1 MRIFN
6 EDKTQ
11 ELTAPDLTAGYLK
24 EDKLLIAHHDAV
36 EGKTDAENAATLQ
49 AQGISVEQ
57 VNGTWYRVVAEYPNG
72 GKDLKRIYATEAK
85 EAYDETEKIYVY
97 IPYTAEEL
105 SVISA
110 KNTIAKAK
118 AYLSKTDYIVLKI
131 AEAQSEG
138 DEETVISL
146 RTEYAQQLEKRKKA
160 RAAVNASEQ
169 TVMTLEGEH
178 ADD

>member
-6 EDKTQ
+6 ADKTQ

-36 EGKTDAENAATLQ
+36 EGKTDAENAASLQ

-105 SVISA
+105 VEQQR
-110 KNTIAKAK
+110 
-118 AYLSKTDYIVLKI
+118 
-131 AEAQSEG
+131 EA
-138 DEETVISL
+138 L
-146 RTEYAQQLEKRKKA
+146 RAR
-160 RAAVNASEQ
+160 RAAECFPIVNRGALWYDKLTPEQRSELSVWYEKWLDAPQ
-169 TVMTLEGEH
+169 TLYAPVAPSWISVGKKTE
-178 ADD
+178 

>member
-1 MRIFN
+1 MKIYN
-6 EDKTQ
+6 QDKSAEIPYYDPEKGTIV
-11 ELTAPDLTAGYLK
+11 PDTI
-24 EDKLLIAHHDAV
+24 EQ
-36 EGKTDAENAATLQ
+36 TD
-49 AQGISVEQ
+49 GS
-57 VNGTWYRVVAEYPNG
+57 
-72 GKDLKRIYATEAK
+72 K
-85 EAYDETEKIYVY
+85 EKIFRFV
-97 IPYTAEEL
+97 PYTAEEL

-138 DEETVISL
+138 DAETVISL
-146 RTEYAQQLEKRKKA
+146 RTEYAQQLEKRKEA

>member
-6 EDKTQ
+6 ADKTQ

-36 EGKTDAENAATLQ
+36 EGKTEEENAASLQ

-105 SVISA
+105 VEQQR
-110 KNTIAKAK
+110 
-118 AYLSKTDYIVLKI
+118 
-131 AEAQSEG
+131 EA
-138 DEETVISL
+138 L
-146 RTEYAQQLEKRKKA
+146 RAR
-160 RAAVNASEQ
+160 RAAECFPIVNRGALWYDKLTPEQRSELSVWYEKWLDAPQ
-169 TVMTLEGEH
+169 TLYAPVAPSWISVGKKTE
-178 ADD
+178 